1 MERLRD
7 TEKALE
13 AARKEQAL
21 AIKSAESGLKDAEK
35 AHKQAVAAAED
46 AEEKAQEGNALAAC
60 APYTVFES
68 YVYTPEGTVWL
79 EPSMQARADTSGNLQ
94 VEHHPSAAT
103 AVCCGCWP
111 ALIFQKK
118 ETHDTRQLF
127 ISLSGPGIASV
138 AAVPPKMEEK
148 ARQFV
153 ATFNAVAPNG
163 PAARLER
170 QRVIDEAQRFT
181 EAVRSDRSTIEDALR
196 NVDRAKS
203 STEAIRVAE
212 QALAVVEADTAEVDA
227 ARERLRK
234 LES

>member
-1 MERLRD
+1 
-7 TEKALE
+7 
-13 AARKEQAL
+13 
-21 AIKSAESGLKDAEK
+21 
-35 AHKQAVAAAED
+35 
-46 AEEKAQEGNALAAC
+46 
-60 APYTVFES
+60 
-68 YVYTPEGTVWL
+68 
-79 EPSMQARADTSGNLQ
+79 
-94 VEHHPSAAT
+94 
-103 AVCCGCWP
+103 
-111 ALIFQKK
+111 
-118 ETHDTRQLF
+118 
-127 ISLSGPGIASV
+127 
-138 AAVPPKMEEK
+138 MEEK